1 MVNIKMV
8 VKMRK
13 YIIFILIIGLII
25 SFIIGLYMHR
35 LSEVDEKIAFEAEYK
50 NVEEQNIIQ
59 NVQEIIEETSN
70 TGIKTS
76 PNTKVIEKKYYN
88 DCDHLIQTEIKMKEK
103 LVNKNEAEFQIEYI
117 GWEIQKFTP
126 NEVIIYKEI
135 YDFCDEHFL
144 LKDVEG
150 EIMIYSLD
158 KYGNEKEFIRETGI
172 QTKYLPETDIE
183 NLKNGIKVYGN
194 LELNQLLEDFE

>member
-8 VKMRK
+8 IGMRK
-13 YIIFILIIGLII
+13 YIVFILIIGLII
-25 SFIIGLYMHR
+25 SFIIGLYIHK
-35 LSEVDEKIAFEAEYK
+35 LSEVDEKIAFEAEYQNIESK
-50 NVEEQNIIQ
+50 NVIQ
-59 NVQEIIEETSN
+59 NVQDLLEETSH
-70 TGIKTS
+70 TEIKTS
-76 PNTKVIEKKYYN
+76 PNTKVIEKIYYN
-88 DCDHLIQTEIKMKEK
+88 DCGHLVESEIKMKEN

-117 GWEIQKFTP
+117 GWEIQKFTS
-126 NEVIIYKEI
+126 NEVIVYKEI

-172 QTKYLPETDIE
+172 QTRYLPETDVE
-183 NLKNGIKVYGN
+183 NLKKGINVYGS
-194 LELNQLLEDFE
+194 LELNQFLEDFE